1 MPRSSER
8 NLLITLDEA
17 WSINSV
23 WHGNCI
29 FCMGRSAWGFQ
40 NIFKEK
46 FIKPKFQEQILKC
59 FGNSRSKIASAY
71 DNKFPLNFRKKLYGE
86 NYFL

>member
-1 MPRSSER
+1 MPRGSER
-8 NLLITLDEA
+8 NLLIALDEA

-23 WHGNCI
+23 WHGNWI

-59 FGNSRSKIASAY
+59 SGNY
-71 DNKFPLNFRKKLYGE
+71 LNVRKLFSVRKKAAHLRKNKSKFDGA
-86 NYFL
+86 